1 MATTMRLGLRG
12 ARQPILRQN
21 LRFTQRRTYATAET
35 IAEPATESGFTKFY
49 NSPVGPK
56 TVHFWAPIMKWGV
69 VLAGA
74 SDFLRPASQLSLS
87 QNMALM
93 ATGSIWTR
101 WCFVIKP
108 RNLFLASVNFLLFCV
123 GAAQTTRVL
132 MYQQSL
138 KGDSMGAE
146 IEKSAKEGVNEI
158 VDVIKHPG
166 KVVES
171 VEKTK

>member
-1 MATTMRLGLRG
+1 
-12 ARQPILRQN
+12 
-21 LRFTQRRTYATAET
+21 
-35 IAEPATESGFTKFY
+35 
-49 NSPVGPK
+49 
-56 TVHFWAPIMKWGV
+56 
-69 VLAGA
+69 
-74 SDFLRPASQLSLS
+74 
-87 QNMALM
+87 MALM

-132 MYQQSL
+132 LYQQSL
-138 KGDSMGAE
+138 KGDSLGAE
-146 IEKSAKEGVNEI
+146 IEKSAKEGVNEV